1 MFVIMQCFN
10 NLNDRNVISD
20 KGTLQ
25 ERIAQTMK
33 HAGVAITLTSV
44 TDVMAFFAG
53 SVTVSEWMIGL

>member
-10 NLNDRNVISD
+10 NVNDRNIVAD
-20 KGTLQ
+20 KETLQ

-53 SVTVSEWMIGL
+53 SITVSFL